1 MNTFQLRQEF
11 IHSISRTED
20 NDLLVAIKTIL
31 DSKKRESIIE
41 LSDDL
46 EKELLYASDEWRKGN
61 VVSQSEMDG
70 KVEEW
75 FSGR

>member
-75 FSGR
+75 LSER